1 MEFQILERTWKKNS
15 HCPDRGVNCVNSS
28 TISEIN
34 IGSKLLKLQKL
45 KLGLSYPEA
54 ITLLGMYLAEI
65 CAPKQETHTR
75 MFKTVLLP
83 IVLNQKQSKCHQK

>member
-1 MEFQILERTWKKNS
+1 MWKKNS
-15 HCPDRGVNCVNSS
+15 HYPDRGVNCVNSL
-28 TISEIN
+28 TTSEIN
-34 IGSKLLKLQKL
+34 FGSKLLKLQKL
-45 KLGLSYPEA
+45 KLGLSYPA

-75 MFKTVLLP
+75 MFKTVLLL